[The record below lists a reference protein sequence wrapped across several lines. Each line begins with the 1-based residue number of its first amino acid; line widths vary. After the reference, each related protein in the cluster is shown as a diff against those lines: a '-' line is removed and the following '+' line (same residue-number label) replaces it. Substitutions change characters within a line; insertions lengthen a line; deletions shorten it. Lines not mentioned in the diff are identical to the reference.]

1 MAYNCP
7 AMPKPY
13 DFGSVELDIAPQ
25 ERRSAIAVDPES
37 SFRMLVMGDF
47 SGRANRGVVEKVAGR
62 RPVAVD
68 RDNIDGLLSRMRAAL
83 ELPLAG
89 GGNLR
94 LEFRELE
101 DFHPDRIFTQ
111 SEIFR
116 ALKETRDDLE
126 NPRTYQAAAAKLRPV
141 EPPPRPPRP
150 DDAVADM
157 LSGSLLDQVL
167 EQADTG
173 KSTAPV
179 RTADPLAS
187 YVRAIVAP
195 HVVPRPDARQPE
207 LLAQVDKAIGG
218 AMGAILHHP
227 DFQALEA
234 AWRGLDFM
242 ARGIETDTQL
252 KLYILDVSLAE
263 LAADFG
269 SADDLTATGIYK
281 LLVGQTVETPGAAP
295 WTVLAGNYTFDDG
308 LVNAEMLCR
317 IALIAS
323 KAGAPFLAAADPK
336 ILGCKS
342 FGETPDPDEWART
355 NEEAWNFV
363 RAFPEAR
370 YLGLAAPRFLLR
382 LPYGNETCPAETFP
396 FEEMPAPLHESYL
409 WGNPIFVCMMLI
421 GQAFSEYGWA
431 MRPGMAAEIGGLPV
445 HVYKDADGDP
455 QMKACAEAL
464 LTQRA
469 AERMLEKGLIPIVS
483 FKSQDRIRVAGF
495 QSAAKPHKPLA
506 GRWGG

>member
-1 MAYNCP
+1 
-7 AMPKPY
+7 MPKPY
-13 DFGSVELDIAPQ
+13 DFGSVELDITPQ
-25 ERRSAIAVDPES
+25 ERKSAVAVDPES

-47 SGRANRGVVEKVAGR
+47 SGRANRGIVEKVGGR
-62 RPVAVD
+62 RSVAVD
-68 RDNIDGLLSRMRAAL
+68 RENIDGLLSRMRASL
-83 ELPLAG
+83 DLPLAG

-111 SEIFR
+111 NVIFR
-116 ALKETRDDLE
+116 ALKDTRDELA
-126 NPRTYQAAAAKLRPV
+126 NPKTFRATADKLRPV
-141 EPPPRPPRP
+141 EPPPKPAE
-150 DDAVADM
+150 AVGEV

-173 KSTAPV
+173 KSTAPA

-187 YVRAIVAP
+187 YVRAIVGP
-195 HVVPRPDARQPE
+195 HIIPKPDARQPE

-218 AMGAILHHP
+218 AMQAILHHP

-234 AWRGLDFM
+234 AWRGLDFL
-242 ARGIETDTQL
+242 ARGLETDTQL

-269 SADDLTATGIYK
+269 STDDLSATGIYK
-281 LLVGQTVETPGAAP
+281 LLVGQTVQTPGAAP
-295 WTVLAGNYTFDDG
+295 WTVIGGNYTFDDG
-308 LVNAEMLCR
+308 LVNVELLCR

-323 KAGAPFLAAADPK
+323 KTGAPFLAAASPK
-336 ILGCKS
+336 VLGCKS
-342 FGETPDPDEWART
+342 FGEAPDPDDWKPV

-363 RAFPEAR
+363 RSFPEAG

-382 LPYGNETCPAETFP
+382 LPYGKDTSPAEAFP
-396 FEEMPAPLHESYL
+396 FEEMPELRHESYL
-409 WGNPIFVCMMLI
+409 WGNSIFACMLLI

-431 MRPGMAAEIGGLPV
+431 MRPGMAAEISGLPV

-455 QMKACAEAL
+455 QMKGCGEAL

-469 AERMLEKGLIPIVS
+469 AERMLEKGLIPVVS
-483 FKSQDRIRVAGF
+483 FKGQDRIRVAGF
-495 QSAAKPHKPLA
+495 QSVARPHRPLA